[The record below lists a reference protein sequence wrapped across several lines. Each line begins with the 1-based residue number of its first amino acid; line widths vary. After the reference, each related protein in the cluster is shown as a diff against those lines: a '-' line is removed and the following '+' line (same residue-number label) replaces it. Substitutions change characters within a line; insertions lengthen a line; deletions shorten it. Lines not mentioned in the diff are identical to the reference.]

1 MKSSGRKAKDDDPV
15 SGRAEGSGMNRTP
28 APRRLRKEEVSA
40 VDSLARAYF
49 EELVGK
55 MARSPAI
62 EEAVRRMKP

>member
-1 MKSSGRKAKDDDPV
+1 
-15 SGRAEGSGMNRTP
+15 MNRTP